1 MITRIPTE
9 PDADRGDLLH
19 LHQMLS
25 PAFPIGSFAYSQGL
39 ETAIAG
45 GDVRDAGDVA
55 SWVAAVLAHGSGRS
69 DAILLALAR
78 RHDADIPALD
88 RIARALAPTAER
100 LTETLEQGRAFAAQ
114 AGAIARRK
122 LPPLPLPLAVG
133 LATAPLRVPTPQVLS
148 LWLHGLAAQLVLA
161 AVRFLPLGQ
170 TEGQRILYTLAPRI
184 SDLSARF
191 AQSELDDIATFTP
204 GADLASMEHETLLV
218 RIFRS

>member
-1 MITRIPTE
+1 MITPIRTDPA
-9 PDADRGDLLH
+9 PGDLLH

-45 GDVRDAGDVA
+45 GDVTDAGAVA

-78 RHDADIPALD
+78 RPGADIRALD

-114 AGAIARRK
+114 AGAIAGREIA
-122 LPPLPLPLAVG
+122 PLPLPLAVG
-133 LATAPLRVPTPQVLS
+133 LTTAPLRVPTAQVLS

-170 TEGQRILYTLAPRI
+170 TEGQRILYDLAPRI
-184 SDLSARF
+184 EDLADRF
-191 AQSELDDIATFTP
+191 ARAELDDIATFTP
-204 GADLASMEHETLLV
+204 GADLASMDHETLPV